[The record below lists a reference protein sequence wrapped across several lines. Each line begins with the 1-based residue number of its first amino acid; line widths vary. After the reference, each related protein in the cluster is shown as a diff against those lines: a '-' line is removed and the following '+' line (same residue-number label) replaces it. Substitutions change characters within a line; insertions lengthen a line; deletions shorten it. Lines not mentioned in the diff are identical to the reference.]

1 MFPSA
6 PPTPYGFRF
15 WLSGL
20 ALLAAGAA
28 HAAFT
33 ELGDGTVSDTLT
45 GLIWDQCS
53 WGQSGSAC
61 TTGSVSTHTWATAQG
76 VAASARRAAYKGH
89 KDWRLPNIAELES
102 LVKVDAASPTIDTTV
117 FPNTPSEPYWS
128 STIHTPDPAYAW
140 SVDFYNGG
148 TGAYGQSDYGHVRLV
163 RSGQS
168 FDSFDT
174 LTNPTSALPVV
185 EFYNTDLDNYFI
197 TANANEA
204 AQIDGGS
211 AGPGWSRTGYSF
223 KSGGSTAVCRF
234 YGSQSPGPNSH
245 FYTVIASECQGL
257 KEQQFAAKDPRRLTI
272 KSWNFESFDFLST
285 VPVMPSSGGNLT
297 CPSGLVPIYRAY
309 NNGYARG
316 VDSNHRITSNL
327 ASIQQVV
334 ARGWVDEGAVMC
346 APQ

>member
-1 MFPSA
+1 MLPSVY
-6 PPTPYGFRF
+6 PIPYGFRL

-28 HAAFT
+28 HAV
-33 ELGDGTVSDTLT
+33 LIGHGDGTVSDTLT
-45 GLIWDQCS
+45 GLMWDQCS

-61 TTGSVSTHTWATAQG
+61 ANGSASTHTWAAAQG
-76 VAASARRAAYKGH
+76 VAASARGAAYKGH
-89 KDWRLPNIAELES
+89 KDWRLPNITELES
-102 LVKVDAASPTIDTTV
+102 LVKIDASSPAIDAIA
-117 FPNTPSEPYWS
+117 FPNTSSGWITYGDDGYWS
-128 STIHTPDPAYAW
+128 STIDTPDPRYTLIVLFGDGYT
-140 SVDFYNGG
+140 SPHY
-148 TGAYGQSDYGHVRLV
+148 QSGSNYRVRLV

-174 LTNPTSALPVV
+174 LTDPTSALTVV

-245 FYTVIASECQGL
+245 FYTLAGSECDGL
-257 KEQQFAAKDPRRLTI
+257 KQLQASTPTTQKR
-272 KSWNFESFDFLST
+272 WNFESLDFFSSA
-285 VPVMPSSGGNLT
+285 PVSGF
-297 CPSGLVPIYRAY
+297 CPTGTIPVYRAY
-309 NNGYARG
+309 NNGFARG
-316 VDSNHRITSNL
+316 VDSNHRITSSPSAL
-327 ASIQQVV
+327 QEVV
-334 ARGWVDEGAVMC
+334 ARASVNATT
-346 APQ
+346 A